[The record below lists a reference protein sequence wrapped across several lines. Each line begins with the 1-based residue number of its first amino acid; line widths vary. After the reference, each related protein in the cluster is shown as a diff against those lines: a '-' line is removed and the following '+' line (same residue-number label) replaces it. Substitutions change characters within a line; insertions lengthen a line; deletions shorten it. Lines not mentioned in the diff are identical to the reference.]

1 MAGARGGKGGQDYLE
16 KQYKQDNEAK
26 LDALANSVS
35 SIKNLS
41 RNMGRQLE
49 EEKEV
54 QKDLD
59 TGFGKGKQ
67 MVTDVVGSMDTM
79 LN

>member
-1 MAGARGGKGGQDYLE
+1 MAGKSGSKGGQDYLE

-67 MVTDVVGSMDTM
+67 MVSDVVGSMDTM

>member
-1 MAGARGGKGGQDYLE
+1 MDEESRVAGKSGGKGGQDYLE

-54 QKDLD
+54 
-59 TGFGKGKQ
+59 
-67 MVTDVVGSMDTM
+67 
-79 LN
+79 